1 MLNVYCWKCGN
12 RIDKK
17 DVLGLG
23 NFDKHIGKYRG
34 KSIIAFKCPDCKKV
48 RYQILKSGFL
58 SIKSKLTSNN
68 NYSNGDPIS
77 WEDQNNIDINQI
89 ISFFEEM
96 KTINTVEDFLQ
107 QCNKSNDIK
116 SPKIDKPIIQPLDV
130 YNIFHELNNDNLKR
144 MLILILDPDNYP
156 IAWEMMGE
164 GTSKAISFEPRIV
177 FHIPFL
183 LDDNVSVIIAEN
195 IKENFNRPSQKEI
208 FVTKRLV
215 KAAKILGI
223 EFLDHIVIEKK
234 GYHSFD
240 QLNLL

>member
-12 RIDKK
+12 RIDKE

-23 NFDKHIGKYRG
+23 SFDQQIGKYRG
-34 KSIIAFKCPDCKKV
+34 KSFIAFKCQECNKI
-48 RYQILKSGFL
+48 RHQILKSGLL
-58 SIKSKLTSNN
+58 SLKNKLRSNN
-68 NYSNGDPIS
+68 NYPNGEKLT
-77 WEDQNNIDINQI
+77 WEEQNNIDLNLV
-89 ISFFEEM
+89 ISFFEDL
-96 KTINTVEDFLQ
+96 KSVDTVDDFLQ
-107 QCNKSNDIK
+107 QCNKCGATTT
-116 SPKIDKPIIQPLDV
+116 PKINKPIIQPLDV
-130 YNIFHELNNDNLKR
+130 YNIFQELNGESLKR
-144 MLILILDPDNYP
+144 MLVLILDSDNYP

-164 GTSKAISFEPRIV
+164 GTSRSISFDPKVV

-195 IKENFNRPSQKEI
+195 MKENFSRPSQKEI